1 LFKVKFQNMNR
12 MNPLFLKAF
21 LPPSKNHANH
31 CQIKLYRKPNI
42 EVKSQTATRK
52 HLFKT
57 KSYFIYGEKIMDM
70 KQRSNHATPQELIE
84 LLPHIHYFKWDKV
97 SKDLIED
104 YAKPNAFERDG
115 LLFISS
121 EDTLNADLFVYDT
134 YGEVRPT
141 EPIHP
146 TLIQWAE
153 QLGTYWEQYDNAS
166 IVLNPDDI
174 KPTLFRVIRAQNDK
188 FRKHEVTL

>member
-1 LFKVKFQNMNR
+1 MN
-12 MNPLFLKAF
+12 
-21 LPPSKNHANH
+21 
-31 CQIKLYRKPNI
+31 
-42 EVKSQTATRK
+42 
-52 HLFKT
+52 
-57 KSYFIYGEKIMDM
+57 
-70 KQRSNHATPQELIE
+70 SNRRPTHATPQELIE
-84 LLPHIHYFKWDKV
+84 LLPSIHYFRWDKV

-121 EDTLNADLFVYDT
+121 EDMLNADLFVYDT

-146 TLIQWAE
+146 TLIEWAE

-166 IVLNPDDI
+166 IVLNPADI
-174 KPTLFRVIRAQNDK
+174 KPRAL
-188 FRKHEVTL
+188 EVFLLNNLTFEAE

>member
-1 LFKVKFQNMNR
+1 MNMNTNR
-12 MNPLFLKAF
+12 P
-21 LPPSKNHANH
+21 
-31 CQIKLYRKPNI
+31 
-42 EVKSQTATRK
+42 T
-52 HLFKT
+52 
-57 KSYFIYGEKIMDM
+57 
-70 KQRSNHATPQELIE
+70 HATPQELIE
-84 LLPHIHYFKWDKV
+84 LLPFIHYFKWDKQT
-97 SKDLIED
+97 KDLIED

-121 EDTLNADLFVYDT
+121 EDSLNADLFVYDT
-134 YGEVRPT
+134 YGEVRAT

-146 TLIQWAE
+146 TLIEWAN

-188 FRKHEVTL
+188 FKKHEVTA

>member
-1 LFKVKFQNMNR
+1 
-12 MNPLFLKAF
+12 
-21 LPPSKNHANH
+21 
-31 CQIKLYRKPNI
+31 
-42 EVKSQTATRK
+42 
-52 HLFKT
+52 
-57 KSYFIYGEKIMDM
+57 MDM

-84 LLPHIHYFKWDKV
+84 LLPSIHYFKWDKV

-166 IVLNPDDI
+166 IVLNPADI
-174 KPTLFRVIRAQNDK
+174 RPRAL
-188 FRKHEVTL
+188 EVFLLNNLTFEAE

>member
-1 LFKVKFQNMNR
+1 
-12 MNPLFLKAF
+12 
-21 LPPSKNHANH
+21 
-31 CQIKLYRKPNI
+31 
-42 EVKSQTATRK
+42 
-52 HLFKT
+52 
-57 KSYFIYGEKIMDM
+57 MDM

-84 LLPHIHYFKWDKV
+84 LLPSIHYFKWDKV

-121 EDTLNADLFVYDT
+121 EDMLNADLFVYDT

-146 TLIQWAE
+146 TLIEWAE

-166 IVLNPDDI
+166 IVLNPADI
-174 KPTLFRVIRAQNDK
+174 KPRAL
-188 FRKHEVTL
+188 EVFLLNNLTFEAE

>member
-1 LFKVKFQNMNR
+1 MN
-12 MNPLFLKAF
+12 
-21 LPPSKNHANH
+21 
-31 CQIKLYRKPNI
+31 
-42 EVKSQTATRK
+42 T
-52 HLFKT
+52 T
-57 KSYFIYGEKIMDM
+57 KST
-70 KQRSNHATPQELIE
+70 HATASELIE
-84 LLPHIHYFKWDKV
+84 HLPFIKYLKWDKEA
-97 SKDLIED
+97 KDFTEE

-121 EDTLNADLFVYDT
+121 EDSLNADLFVYDT

-146 TLIQWAE
+146 TLIDWAN

-188 FRKHEVTL
+188 FKKHEVTA

>member
-1 LFKVKFQNMNR
+1 
-12 MNPLFLKAF
+12 
-21 LPPSKNHANH
+21 
-31 CQIKLYRKPNI
+31 
-42 EVKSQTATRK
+42 
-52 HLFKT
+52 
-57 KSYFIYGEKIMDM
+57 MDM
-70 KQRSNHATPQELIE
+70 KQRSTHATPQELIE
-84 LLPHIHYFKWDKV
+84 LLPSIHYFKWDKV

-121 EDTLNADLFVYDT
+121 EDMLNADLFVYDT

-146 TLIQWAE
+146 TLIEWAE

-166 IVLNPDDI
+166 IVLNPADI
-174 KPTLFRVIRAQNDK
+174 RPRAL
-188 FRKHEVTL
+188 EVFLLNNLTFEAE

>member
-1 LFKVKFQNMNR
+1 MNMNT
-12 MNPLFLKAF
+12 N
-21 LPPSKNHANH
+21 
-31 CQIKLYRKPNI
+31 
-42 EVKSQTATRK
+42 
-52 HLFKT
+52 
-57 KSYFIYGEKIMDM
+57 
-70 KQRSNHATPQELIE
+70 RSTHATPQELME
-84 LLPHIHYFKWDKV
+84 LLPAIKYFRWDKEI
-97 SKDLIED
+97 KDLIED
-104 YAKPNAFERDG
+104 YAKPTAFERDG

-134 YGEVRPT
+134 YGEMRPT

-174 KPTLFRVIRAQNDK
+174 KPRAL
-188 FRKHEVTL
+188 EVFLLNNLTFEAE

>member
-1 LFKVKFQNMNR
+1 
-12 MNPLFLKAF
+12 
-21 LPPSKNHANH
+21 
-31 CQIKLYRKPNI
+31 
-42 EVKSQTATRK
+42 
-52 HLFKT
+52 
-57 KSYFIYGEKIMDM
+57 MDM
-70 KQRSNHATPQELIE
+70 KQRSTHATPQELIE
-84 LLPHIHYFKWDKV
+84 LLPSIHYFRWDKV

-166 IVLNPDDI
+166 IVLNPADI
-174 KPTLFRVIRAQNDK
+174 RPRAL
-188 FRKHEVTL
+188 EVFLLNNLTFEAE

>member
-1 LFKVKFQNMNR
+1 MNMNT
-12 MNPLFLKAF
+12 N
-21 LPPSKNHANH
+21 
-31 CQIKLYRKPNI
+31 
-42 EVKSQTATRK
+42 
-52 HLFKT
+52 
-57 KSYFIYGEKIMDM
+57 
-70 KQRSNHATPQELIE
+70 RSTHATPQELME
-84 LLPHIHYFKWDKV
+84 LLPAIKYFRWDKEI
-97 SKDLIED
+97 KDLIED
-104 YAKPNAFERDG
+104 YAKPTAFERDG

-134 YGEVRPT
+134 YGEMRPT

-174 KPTLFRVIRAQNDK
+174 KPRA
-188 FRKHEVTL
+188 FEVFLLNNLTFEAE

>member
-1 LFKVKFQNMNR
+1 MNMKR
-12 MNPLFLKAF
+12 
-21 LPPSKNHANH
+21 
-31 CQIKLYRKPNI
+31 
-42 EVKSQTATRK
+42 
-52 HLFKT
+52 
-57 KSYFIYGEKIMDM
+57 
-70 KQRSNHATPQELIE
+70 RSNHATPQELIE
-84 LLPHIHYFKWDKV
+84 LLPYIHYLKWNKEIKDFEDK
-97 SKDLIED
+97 

-121 EDTLNADLFVYDT
+121 EDYLNADLFVYDT

-174 KPTLFRVIRAQNDK
+174 KPTVFKTIRAQNDK
-188 FRKHEVTL
+188 FKAHEVAQ